1 MQSLCIKFTEYIV
14 IQWNVFRTKQNRDN
28 RPGVSKFLLAEL
40 KEFSK
45 YHQCNFS
52 MNMMKKKKIL
62 RNLER
67 DIFHQKYLNNPE
79 GQEVILSTDNRHH
92 SIREGQEQRSL
103 SRKNHRVS
111 YEIQNVII
119 YSFVVW
125 LQLLLLHIIEE
136 RIVQHSI

>member
-67 DIFHQKYLNNPE
+67 DIFHQKYLSDPE

-92 SIREGQEQRSL
+92 SIQEG
-103 SRKNHRVS
+103 
-111 YEIQNVII
+111 
-119 YSFVVW
+119 
-125 LQLLLLHIIEE
+125 
-136 RIVQHSI
+136 